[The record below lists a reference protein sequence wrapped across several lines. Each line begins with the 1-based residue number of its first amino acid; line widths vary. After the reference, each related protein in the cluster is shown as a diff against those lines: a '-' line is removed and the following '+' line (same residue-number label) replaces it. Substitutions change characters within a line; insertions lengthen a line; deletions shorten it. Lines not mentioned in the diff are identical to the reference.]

1 MTQTARL
8 SISGVRSRLSMRVA
22 QRRERGVTLE
32 QSLPF
37 LAIGTD
43 VTSET
48 GELGRIERVAVVL
61 ERGVPKIVLEVAYD
75 RMPERVSMA
84 SRPARGEPTISYDQR
99 PSQAPPRRIELDS
112 AHVAEVTEG
121 ERALAFPLENRRASP
136 ALRPSGWLA
145 RLFAPLLGL
154 FASRLF

>member
-1 MTQTARL
+1 MAETARV
-8 SISGVRSRLSMRVA
+8 SISGVRSPLAMRVA
-22 QRRERGVTLE
+22 QRRDRGVTLE

-75 RMPERVSMA
+75 RAPDRASMT
-84 SRPARGEPTISYDQR
+84 SRPARGDPTISYDQR
-99 PSQAPPRRIELDS
+99 PSQAPAGRIDLDS
-112 AHVAEVTEG
+112 AQVAKVGHG
-121 ERALAFPLENRRASP
+121 ERALAFPLETRRPSP

-154 FASRLF
+154 FSARFF